1 MKRVS
6 TIVSILII
14 LGVIYWSFTDLKP
27 SINTSTSNSATEFS
41 LENALNHLKKISK
54 EPHYAGSKEHK
65 NVQNYI
71 VSELQKM
78 GFETEIQIQSA
89 INKKWFAAT
98 TVPEEEFV
106 VTCQLVRMLSKLPIH

>member
-41 LENALNHLKKISK
+41 LENALNHLKKNI
-54 EPHYAGSKEHK
+54 ER
-65 NVQNYI
+65 
-71 VSELQKM
+71 
-78 GFETEIQIQSA
+78 
-89 INKKWFAAT
+89 AALCR
-98 TVPEEEFV
+98 F
-106 VTCQLVRMLSKLPIH
+106 